1 MVENRRLANVVNK
14 GTPAGVSGASML
26 LGKVNIHGSFMPQTC
41 LIYG

>member
-14 GTPAGVSGASML
+14 GTPVVGEL